1 MVRQWLRCEPQ
12 AYSRYHVQL
21 VLEVPTASREAS
33 RYIDTFRCLAKVS
46 RVYAVCLNFSD
57 TDDIDEARD
66 YLGTA
71 PLIMERC
78 KCTKHGT
85 LESTDTSDALVAR
98 DVIW

>member
-1 MVRQWLRCEPQ
+1 MVRQWLRCETQ

-21 VLEVPTASREAS
+21 VLDVPEASCEAS

-46 RVYAVCLNFSD
+46 RVYAVSVNFSD

-71 PLIMERC
+71 PLIMERST
-78 KCTKHGT
+78 CTKYGAF
-85 LESTDTSDALVAR
+85 ESTCTSDARVAKG
-98 DVIW
+98 VVW